1 MYHARHQ
8 ELTAGG
14 PQLSEYFPLRLS
26 GLLELALWPQPEALH
41 PEEALFLDTETTGLS
56 RGTGT
61 TPFLIGLAYFRGREI
76 CVEQIYMNGPG
87 GEADCLAYLLERLGE
102 FRYLVTYN
110 GRSFDAPIL
119 RNRLTLHRKGTLPP
133 ILHFDLLHVYRRM
146 FPRGSIASYKQ
157 PELEREM
164 LALERTD
171 DLPGAEIPQ
180 IYFDYVKYGHDA
192 GMSRIFEHNERDL
205 VGLAFLFLEALR
217 SYAARDGA
225 RAALRSGIARILLRN
240 RREPEALGLLRGLEA
255 ERAEESTPAP
265 ASIGDL
271 DMAEDLRYRDLLL
284 LGRLL
289 ARRGEIEEALE
300 AYQLLVAR
308 YDCPFARMALA
319 KLYEHKLRDFRAAL
333 EQCRALLV
341 RPDDARPGPATGPY
355 APEELERRVNRLER
369 KSSLTQSE

>member
-1 MYHARHQ
+1 MYHARHR

-14 PQLSEYFPLRLS
+14 RQLGDYFPLRLS

-56 RGTGT
+56 RGAGT
-61 TPFLIGLAYFRGREI
+61 TPFLIGLAYFRGGEI

-87 GEADCLAYLLERLGE
+87 GEADCLSYLLERFAR

-119 RNRLTLHRKGTLPP
+119 RNRLTLNRKGTLPS
-133 ILHFDLLHVYRRM
+133 ILHFDLLHVYRRL

-164 LALERTD
+164 LSLVRTG

-180 IYFDYVKYGHDA
+180 IYFDYIKYGHDA
-192 GMSRIFEHNERDL
+192 GMARVFEHNERDL

-240 RREPEALGLLRGLEA
+240 RRESEALALLRGLET
-255 ERAEESTPAP
+255 ERAEQSAYAP
-265 ASIGDL
+265 PPFDEADPV
-271 DMAEDLRYRDLLL
+271 ETLRYRDLLL
-284 LGRLL
+284 LGRVL

-319 KLYEHKLRDFRAAL
+319 KLYEHKLRDFSAAL
-333 EQCRALLV
+333 EQCRALLS
-341 RPDDARPGPATGPY
+341 RPDDARPGPVGGPY

-369 KSSLTQSE
+369 KIELAAK

>member
-1 MYHARHQ
+1 MHHARHR

-14 PQLSEYFPLRLS
+14 LRFSDYFPLRMS

-61 TPFLIGLAYFRGREI
+61 TPFLIGLAYFRGGEI

-87 GEADCLAYLLERLGE
+87 GEADCLSYLLERFAR

-119 RNRLTLHRKGTLPP
+119 RNRLTINRKGALPA
-133 ILHFDLLHVYRRM
+133 ILHFDLLHVYRRL
-146 FPRGSIASYKQ
+146 FPRGSITSYKQ

-164 LALERTD
+164 LSLVRTG

-180 IYFDYVKYGHDA
+180 IYFDYIKYGHDA
-192 GMSRIFEHNERDL
+192 GMARIFEHNERDL

-217 SYAARDGA
+217 SYEARDGA

-240 RREPEALGLLRGLEA
+240 RRESEALTLLRNLEI
-255 ERAEESTPAP
+255 ERAEVAAP
-265 ASIGDL
+265 ASD
-271 DMAEDLRYRDLLL
+271 DLRYRDLLL
-284 LGRLL
+284 LGRVL
-289 ARRGEIEEALE
+289 ARRGEYSEALDV
-300 AYQLLVAR
+300 YRLLVAR

-319 KLYEHKLRDFRAAL
+319 KLYEHRLRDFAAAL
-333 EQCRALLV
+333 DQCRALMG
-341 RPDDARPGPATGPY
+341 RADGPSRDRFSGPY
-355 APEELERRVNRLER
+355 TSAELERRQNRLER
-369 KSSLTQSE
+369 KLALLSK

>member
-1 MYHARHQ
+1 MYHARHR
-8 ELTAGG
+8 ELVPGG
-14 PQLSEYFPLRLS
+14 RQFSDYFPLRLS

-56 RGTGT
+56 RGAGT

-87 GEADCLAYLLERLGE
+87 GEADCLTYLLERFAE

-119 RNRLTLHRKGTLPP
+119 RNRLTINRKGTLPP
-133 ILHFDLLHVYRRM
+133 ILHFDLLHVYRRL

-164 LALERTD
+164 LALERTG

-180 IYFDYVKYGHDA
+180 IYFDYIKYGHDA
-192 GMSRIFEHNERDL
+192 GMARIFEHNERDL

-217 SYAARDGA
+217 SYEARDGA

-240 RREPEALGLLRGLEA
+240 RRESEALTLLRNLEA
-255 ERAEESTPAP
+255 ERAEAVAP
-265 ASIGDL
+265 AS
-271 DMAEDLRYRDLLL
+271 EDLRYRDLLL
-284 LGRLL
+284 LGRVL
-289 ARRGEIEEALE
+289 ARRGEYSEALE
-300 AYQLLVAR
+300 VYQLLTAR

-319 KLYEHKLRDFRAAL
+319 KLYEHKLRDFSAARD
-333 EQCRALLV
+333 QCRALLG
-341 RPDDARPGPATGPY
+341 RSDEAARARSAGPY
-355 APEELERRVNRLER
+355 APEELERRLSRLER
-369 KSSLTQSE
+369 KIAGAAK